1 MESVYCNNCGKIGH
15 QYHQCKLPITSY
27 GIIAFKIMPDKTLK
41 YLMIRRKDTL
51 GYVDFIRGKY
61 SIHNINFIMNM
72 LNEMTIQE
80 KYNISNENFNTLWNK
95 LWGIKDK
102 KGTHQKIEERLSED
116 KLNQLKD
123 GCIIND
129 NKISLKN
136 LIEQSSSNW
145 IEPEWGFPKGRRNHL
160 ETDLECALREWEEE
174 TGYNKKNIKII
185 QNIIPYDEIFTGSNY
200 KSYKHKYYLAMFN
213 SKKYIDDNCD
223 SFEKT
228 EVGKMEWKTLDDAI
242 ESIRPY
248 NIEKIEIVKKIQYI
262 LSEYII

>member
-1 MESVYCNNCGKIGH
+1 METVYCNNCGKIGH

-27 GIIAFKIMPDKTLK
+27 GIIAFKIMPNKK
-41 YLMIRRKDTL
+41 IQYLMIRRKDTL

-61 SIHNINFIMNM
+61 SLHNINFIMNM
-72 LNEMTIQE
+72 LNEMTINE
-80 KYNISNENFNTLWNK
+80 KYNISNSNFNDLWIK
-95 LWGIKDK
+95 LWGLKDK
-102 KGTHQKIEERLSED
+102 KSSGQKIEERLSED

-123 GCIIND
+123 GYIIN
-129 NKISLKN
+129 NVKITLKK
-136 LIEQSSSNW
+136 LIESSNSNW

-174 TGYNKKNIKII
+174 TGYSKKNIRII

-200 KSYKHKYYLAMFN
+200 KSYKHRYYIALFN
-213 SKKYIDDNCD
+213 SKKHNESCD
-223 SFEKT
+223 CFEKT
-228 EVGKMEWKTLDDAI
+228 EVGKMEWKDINDAI

>member
-1 MESVYCNNCGKIGH
+1 METVYCNNCGKLGH

-27 GIIAFKIMPDKTLK
+27 GIIAFKIMPNKK
-41 YLMIRRKDTL
+41 IQYLMIRRKDTL

-61 SIHNINFIMNM
+61 SLHNINFIMNM
-72 LNEMTIQE
+72 LNEMTINE
-80 KYNISNENFNTLWNK
+80 KYNISNNNFNDLWIK
-95 LWGIKDK
+95 LWGLKDK
-102 KGTHQKIEERLSED
+102 KSSGQKIEERLSED

-123 GCIIND
+123 GYIIN
-129 NKISLKN
+129 NVKITLKK
-136 LIEQSSSNW
+136 LIESSNSNW

-174 TGYNKKNIKII
+174 TGYSKKNIRII

-200 KSYKHKYYLAMFN
+200 KSYKHRYYIALFN
-213 SKKYIDDNCD
+213 SKKNNESCD
-223 SFEKT
+223 CFEKT
-228 EVGKMEWKTLDDAI
+228 EVGKMEWKDINDAI